1 MSVDL
6 KLDASH
12 DLDFADERLHFV
24 AGEQRIRQQVVITLK
39 TFLGEWFLDNTHG
52 VPYLEHILV
61 KNPNRAEVE
70 AILRAK
76 IKAVP
81 NVVGVPKMR
90 LLLNHPTRSL
100 ATVFEIETDNGRI
113 ETEIKL

>member
-12 DLDFADERLHFV
+12 DLDFADGRLHFV

-52 VPYLEHILV
+52 VPYLENILV

-81 NVVGVPKMR
+81 NVAGVPKMQ

-100 ATVFEIETDNGRI
+100 VTVFEIETDDGRVI
-113 ETEIKL
+113 AEVRI

>member
-12 DLDFADERLHFV
+12 DLDFSDGRLHFV

-52 VPYLEHILV
+52 VPYLENILV

-100 ATVFEIETDNGRI
+100 ATVFEIETDSGRI

>member
-1 MSVDL
+1 M
-6 KLDASH
+6 
-12 DLDFADERLHFV
+12 
-24 AGEQRIRQQVVITLK
+24 ITLK

-52 VPYLEHILV
+52 VPYLENILV
-61 KNPNRAEVE
+61 KNPNRAEME